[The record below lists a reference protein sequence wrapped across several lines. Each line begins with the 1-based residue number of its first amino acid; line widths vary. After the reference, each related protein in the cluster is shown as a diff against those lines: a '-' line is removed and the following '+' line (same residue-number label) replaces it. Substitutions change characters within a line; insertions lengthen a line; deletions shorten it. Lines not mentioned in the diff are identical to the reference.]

1 MRAAE
6 AVSVP
11 APDETETAALL
22 EAVASVPI
30 LAALRAMLCSLA
42 VAAAALLR
50 ASERDVWSSDTRRS
64 SACLRAVAAA
74 SAVSAAVLRCDWLRQ
89 PIENAAALTSPPQ
102 TKARPVSSQTERGDL
117 RRAGRATCG
126 NGVRRSSRTGQRAW
140 VVESEVTP
148 SASPPGRALLLPRPP
163 PGLEY
168 PYYS

>member
-6 AVSVP
+6 AMSVP
-11 APDETETAALL
+11 APDETGAAAVL
-22 EAVASVPI
+22 EAVASFPT
-30 LAALRAMLCSLA
+30 LAAPLAILCSLA
-42 VAAAALLR
+42 VAAAALPR
-50 ASERDVWSSDTRRS
+50 ASERDAWSTDTWRS
-64 SACLRAVAAA
+64 SAWVRAVAAA
-74 SAVSAAVLRCDWLRQ
+74 SAVSAAVLCCDWLRQ
-89 PIENAAALTSPPQ
+89 PIENAAALTSPPH
-102 TKARPVSSQTERGDL
+102 TKARPVSSQTERADL